1 MILVIS
7 WMLYYKPGG
16 INMNVSEFI
25 FEYYAKKGIN
35 TAFMVTGGQAMWLN
49 DAIGKNK
56 NYNIICTHHEQSAA
70 MSADAY
76 GRIKNKP
83 AITLVTAG
91 PGSVNAMNGVV
102 GGYTDSSPMII
113 ISGQAALSFVQ
124 YQEETKIRQHGVQ
137 GINIRPLVEN
147 VVKYFIT
154 IDDPQKT
161 EYYLEKAYYEATN
174 GRPGPVWIDVPLDI
188 QNTQIDLKYMEKFIP
203 EEEKQGRVSL
213 VQAVTQAYKILQSA
227 KRPVFLV
234 GQGVS
239 LAGARDIFYKYINS
253 VRIPVITARL
263 GIDLIE
269 SDSDLYVG
277 RPGNYGERSANFA
290 IQNAD
295 VIISVGCRMASS
307 LVGHNPR
314 DFGRNAYIFAV
325 DIDQKELDKPGAK
338 IDYKAQLDCKQFFC
352 KMDEKFSDYILPS
365 YEDWIKVCN
374 EWKEKYPVVQPEYK
388 NEKPVNS
395 YYFIDKLSIFADE
408 KTTILVDTGSCFHV
422 ACQTWKLKKG
432 QSYLTTGG
440 LSSMGYWVAGIGAC
454 MANNRRNTVVI
465 TGDGSLQMNIQEFAT
480 IKHNNL
486 PIKVFILNNNGY
498 LLIRHTQHNF
508 MDDRFVGEG
517 PESGVECP
525 DSMKIANAYGIKGIR
540 ISSVDEVEEK
550 IKETLEY
557 DGPVI
562 CEVMTPEWQLLVP
575 RISSEKLPD
584 GRLVSRNYEDM
595 FPFLPKEEVK
605 ENMIAEQ

>member
-1 MILVIS
+1 
-7 WMLYYKPGG
+7 
-16 INMNVSEFI
+16 MNVSEFI
-25 FEYYAKKGIN
+25 FDYLNKKGVD

-49 DAIGKNK
+49 DAIGKNG
-56 NYNIICTHHEQSAA
+56 NYDIICTHHEQSAA
-70 MSADAY
+70 MSADSY

-83 AITLVTAG
+83 AIALVTAG

-102 GGYTDSSPMII
+102 GGYTDSSPMIV
-113 ISGQAALSFVQ
+113 ISGQAALSFVK

-137 GINIRPLVEN
+137 GINIKPLVEN

-161 EYYLEKAYYEATN
+161 EYYLEKAYHEATT

-188 QNTQIDLKYMEKFIP
+188 QSSQIDLKYTEKYTP
-203 EEEKQGRVSL
+203 EPIKEGRVTL
-213 VQAVTQAYKILQSA
+213 KQAVKQAYKLLEEA

-239 LAGARDIFYKYINS
+239 LAGAREVFYNYVNK

-269 SDSDLYVG
+269 SDNDLYVG

-295 VIISVGCRMASS
+295 LIISVGCRLASS
-307 LVGHNPR
+307 LVGHNPKQ
-314 DFGRNAYIFAV
+314 FGKNAYLYVV
-325 DIDQKELDKPGAK
+325 DIDQKELDKPGPNV
-338 IDYKAQLDCKQFFC
+338 DYKAKLDCKDFF
-352 KMDEKFSDYILPS
+352 EKLTEELEEHSLPT
-365 YEDWIKVCN
+365 YEEWVAKCV
-374 EWKEKYPVVQPEYK
+374 EWKQKYPVVQPEYK
-388 NEKPVNS
+388 DQKPVNS
-395 YYFIDKLSIFADE
+395 YYFVNELSKIASSDAA
-408 KTTILVDTGSCFHV
+408 IMVDTGSCFHV
-422 ACQTWKLKKG
+422 ACQTWKIKKG
-432 QSYLTTGG
+432 QNYLTTGG

-454 MANNRRNTVVI
+454 LANDRKPTIVI

-498 LLIRHTQHNF
+498 LLIRHTQRNF
-508 MDDRFVGEG
+508 MEDRFVGEG
-517 PESGVECP
+517 PSSGVWCP
-525 DSMKIANAYGIKGIR
+525 DSMEIAKAYGIKGVR
-540 ISSVDEVEEK
+540 IEKVEEVEEK
-550 IKETLEY
+550 IREVLEY

-562 CEVMTPEWQLLVP
+562 CDVMTPEWQLLIP
-575 RISSEKLPD
+575 RIASEKLPD
-584 GRLVSRNYEDM
+584 GTLRSRNYEDM
-595 FPFLPKEEVK
+595 FPYLPADEVK
-605 ENMIAEQ
+605 ANMVAEQ

>member
-1 MILVIS
+1 
-7 WMLYYKPGG
+7 
-16 INMNVSEFI
+16 MNVSEFI
-25 FEYYAKKGIN
+25 FEYYSKKGID

-49 DAIGKNK
+49 DAIGKNG
-56 NYNIICTHHEQSAA
+56 NYDIICTHHEQSAA

-83 AITLVTAG
+83 ALTIVTAG

-102 GGYTDSSPMII
+102 GGYTDSSPMIV

-124 YQEETKIRQHGVQ
+124 YQEKTKIRQHGVQ
-137 GINIRPLVEN
+137 GINIKPLVEN

-161 EYYLEKAYYEATN
+161 EYYLEKAYHEATT
-174 GRPGPVWIDVPLDI
+174 GRPGPVWVDVPLDI
-188 QNTQIDLKYMEKFIP
+188 QNTQVDLKYMEKYVP
-203 EEEKQGRVSL
+203 EKEPMGRVT
-213 VQAVTQAYKILQSA
+213 VKQAVKQAYSLLENA

-239 LAGARDIFYKYINS
+239 LAGARKEFYEYVNE

-269 SDSDLYVG
+269 SDNDLYVG
-277 RPGNYGERSANFA
+277 RPGNYGERAANFA

-295 VIISVGCRMASS
+295 VIISVGCRLASS
-307 LVGHNPR
+307 LVGHNPKE
-314 DFGRNAYIFAV
+314 FGKHAYLFVV

-338 IDYKAQLDCKQFFC
+338 IDYKAQIDCKDFFV
-352 KMDEKFSDYILPS
+352 KLQEELAEYQLPS
-365 YEDWIKVCN
+365 YEEWVVKCN
-374 EWKEKYPVVQPEYK
+374 EWKTKYPVVQSEYK
-388 NEKPVNS
+388 EQQPVNS
-395 YYFIDKLSIFADE
+395 YYFVDKLSELAD
-408 KTTILVDTGSCFHV
+408 KDAAIMVDTGSCFHV

-432 QSYLTTGG
+432 QKYLTTGG

-454 MANNRRNTVVI
+454 MANDKKDTIVI

-480 IKHNNL
+480 IKYNKL

-508 MDDRFVGEG
+508 MEDRFVGEG
-517 PESGVECP
+517 PNSGVWCP
-525 DSMKIANAYGIKGIR
+525 DSIKIAEAYGIKGVR
-540 ISSVDEVEEK
+540 IENVNEVETK
-550 IKETLEY
+550 IKEVLES

-562 CEVMTPEWQLLVP
+562 CEVMTPEWQLLIP
-575 RISSEKLPD
+575 RIASEKLPD
-584 GRLVSRNYEDM
+584 GTLKSRNYEDM
-595 FPFLPKEEVK
+595 FPYLPEEELK
-605 ENMIAEQ
+605 ANMIAEQ

>member
-1 MILVIS
+1 
-7 WMLYYKPGG
+7 
-16 INMNVSEFI
+16 MNVSEFI
-25 FEYYAKKGIN
+25 FDFYAKKGID

-49 DAIGKNK
+49 DAIGKNGS
-56 NYNIICTHHEQSAA
+56 YDIICTHHEQSAA

-83 AITLVTAG
+83 ALTLVTAG

-102 GGYTDSSPMII
+102 GGYTDSSPMIV

-137 GINIRPLVEN
+137 GINIKPLVEN

-154 IDDPQKT
+154 IDDAQKT
-161 EYYLEKAYYEATN
+161 EYYLEKAYHEATS
-174 GRPGPVWIDVPLDI
+174 GRPGPVWVDVPLDI
-188 QNTQIDLKYMEKFIP
+188 QNTQIELKYMEKYVP
-203 EEEKQGRVSL
+203 AKEEEGRVSL
-213 VQAVTQAYKILQSA
+213 KQAVKQAYKLLENA

-239 LAGARDIFYKYINS
+239 LAGAREDFYKYVNET
-253 VRIPVITARL
+253 RIPVITARL

-269 SDSDLYVG
+269 SDNDLYVG

-295 VIISVGCRMASS
+295 VILSVGCRLASS
-307 LVGHNPR
+307 LVGHNPKE
-314 DFGRNAYIFAV
+314 FGKHAYLYVV

-338 IDYKAQLDCKQFFC
+338 IDYKAKLDCKDFFVN
-352 KMDEKFSDYILPS
+352 MQEKLSEHTLPS
-365 YEDWIKVCN
+365 YEEWVSVCN
-374 EWKEKYPVVQPEYK
+374 HWKEKYPVVQPEYK
-388 NEKPVNS
+388 DEKPVNS
-395 YYFIDKLSIFADE
+395 YYFLDKLSQIASSDAA
-408 KTTILVDTGSCFHV
+408 IMVDTGSCFHV

-454 MANNRRNTVVI
+454 MANNKKNTIVI

-480 IKHNNL
+480 VKHNKL

-508 MDDRFVGEG
+508 MEDRFVGES
-517 PESGVECP
+517 PASGVWCP
-525 DSMKIANAYGIKGIR
+525 DAMKIANAYGIKGIR
-540 ISSVDEVEEK
+540 IESVDEVEDK
-550 IKETLEY
+550 IKEALDY
-557 DGPVI
+557 DGPII

-575 RISSEKLPD
+575 RIASEKLPS
-584 GRLVSRNYEDM
+584 GKLVSRNYEDM
-595 FPFLPKEEVK
+595 FPYLPQEEVI
-605 ENMIAEQ
+605 ENMVAEK